1 MKGTVVKAYG
11 RYYDVSSGD
20 GVVRCTLRGKLR
32 KTSDLARYSN
42 PVAVGDL
49 VSLELDRDGGG
60 TISEIHHRNNIFSRK
75 DKGRNKKEDIIA
87 ANLDLIVVIQS
98 FYRPRLNLRFVDRLA
113 VRGRKD
119 GVPAL
124 LCLNKLDL
132 ADDGDVEFVKDY
144 YSRSGMKLVF
154 TSALTGEGLDL
165 LKESLLN
172 KTSILA
178 GYSGAGKSTILNA
191 IFPHL
196 DLRVADVSDK
206 TGKGRH
212 TTTNVEM
219 IVVDGENRIIDTP
232 GMREFGLM
240 DIEPHTLGNY
250 FVEFRKYSSKCAFNP
265 CTHDHEPD
273 CEVRRQVDRGRI
285 HAERYVS
292 YLNILESLK
301 EYYERRY

>member
-1 MKGTVVKAYG
+1 MIGTVVKAYG

-20 GVVRCTLRGKLR
+20 RVVRCTLRGKLR

-42 PVAVGDL
+42 PIAVGDL
-49 VSLELDRDGGG
+49 VSLELDRDGSGAV
-60 TISEIHHRNNIFSRK
+60 SEVHARKNMFSRK
-75 DKGRNKKEDIIA
+75 DKGRNRKEDIIA

-119 GVPAL
+119 GIPAL
-124 LCLNKLDL
+124 LCVNKLDL
-132 ADDGDVEFVKDY
+132 AGEDDVASVMDY
-144 YSRSGMKLVF
+144 YEKSGMNLVF
-154 TSALTGEGLDL
+154 TSALTAEGLDDMKEAL
-165 LKESLLN
+165 LG

-178 GYSGAGKSTILNA
+178 GYSGAGKTTILNA

-196 DLRVADVSDK
+196 DLRVADVSEK

-240 DIEPHTLGNY
+240 DIEPHTLGDY
-250 FVEFRKYSSKCAFNP
+250 FVEFRKYSGKCAFNP